1 MTRLGSVQ
9 LPMEVAYNLR
19 ARRENMVLKSF
30 EGLSFLTTEDLH
42 LLTLFKRL
50 VTE

>member
-9 LPMEVAYNLR
+9 LPVDLKPLVTCEPK
-19 ARRENMVLKSF
+19 ENIVLKSF

-42 LLTLFKRL
+42 LLTIQKASN
-50 VTE
+50 